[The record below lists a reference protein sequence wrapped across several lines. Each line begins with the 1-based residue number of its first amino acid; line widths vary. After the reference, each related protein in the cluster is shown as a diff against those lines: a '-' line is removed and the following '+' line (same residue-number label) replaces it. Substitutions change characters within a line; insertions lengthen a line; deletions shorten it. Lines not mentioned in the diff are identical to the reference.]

1 MCEVYLWREVA
12 VGGQATL
19 TTEDDVVAISVEHLT
34 TSQRAGDSI
43 GGSAV
48 TDDGTNVG
56 LDVRKSRVDCI
67 IVLGNWSECA
77 GRFNVN

>member
-1 MCEVYLWREVA
+1 MCEMCLWREVT

-19 TTEDDVVAISVEHLT
+19 TTKDNVVAISVEHLT

-43 GGSAV
+43 RGSAV

-67 IVLGNWSECA
+67 IVLGNWSE
-77 GRFNVN
+77 